1 MTMSQSARKLP
12 VALSCSL
19 LSQRKKRHISSNH
32 FLKKAFVPVME
43 AALLFFRSGENGRA
57 DSGKDATVE
66 SWAEQ
71 AP

>member
-1 MTMSQSARKLP
+1 
-12 VALSCSL
+12 
-19 LSQRKKRHISSNH
+19 
-32 FLKKAFVPVME
+32 ME